1 MVDMSNDSELID
13 DFVATFEK
21 LDDLSTS
28 LEIDPIAWQLAFG
41 NFDEYGFKQWRP
53 IQVLT
58 EHSFLEE
65 LYVTMPVRFPP
76 LYERLVLSYRW
87 AETDLGLFRL
97 LANPP
102 GSSLAGLGEE
112 FSRHQA
118 MQEILFPNKCL
129 QFGKGADLNYDAVC
143 FDWSRRLP
151 DGDCPVVQIDHEEI
165 LCRWSFKKVA
175 ELAPSFRELMV
186 RTIATAA
193 I

>member
-1 MVDMSNDSELID
+1 MPSDSEFID

-28 LEIDPIAWQLAFG
+28 FEIDPIAWQLTVG
-41 NFDEYGFKQWRP
+41 DVDGYGFKQWRP
-53 IQVLT
+53 IQFLT
-58 EHSFLEE
+58 EPSFLEE
-65 LYVTMPVRFPP
+65 LYVNMPARFPP

-112 FSRHQA
+112 FSRNHA

-151 DGDCPVVQIDHEEI
+151 DGDCPVIQIDHEEI
-165 LCRWSFKKVA
+165 LCNYRFKKVA
-175 ELAPSFRELMV
+175 ELAPSFRELLKRV
-186 RTIATAA
+186 IATVA